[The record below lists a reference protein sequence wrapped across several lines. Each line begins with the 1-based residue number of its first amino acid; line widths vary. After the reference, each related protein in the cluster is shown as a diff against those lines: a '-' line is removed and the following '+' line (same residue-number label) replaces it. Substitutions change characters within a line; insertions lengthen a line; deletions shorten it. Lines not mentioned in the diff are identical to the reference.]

1 MNKLLRFTLC
11 AGLVLLS
18 TQLNAAIPQTISYQ
32 GYLTNSGGTP
42 ISGTVAITFRLYNA
56 ASGGAALYTE
66 AQPAVTVNVGA
77 FNAGWWAR

>member
-56 ASGGAALYTE
+56 ARRRGCALYRGT
-66 AQPAVTVNVGA
+66 
-77 FNAGWWAR
+77 AGRHR